1 MARGRFSPVG
11 DEDKKRISF
20 EGLKKAF
27 KIFRFIKPYRSTFV
41 VGLLFLALSS
51 LTSLSFP
58 YVTGHLVDAATGKI
72 MGGWSRNQIALGL
85 LSILI
90 AQSVFSFL
98 RVWLFT
104 SVSENTLR
112 DIRLT
117 VYSRLITLP
126 VSFFEKRRVGE
137 LTSRLTG
144 DIAQLSDIL
153 SFTLAELFRQVITL
167 IIGIG
172 IIFYTSPKL
181 TLVMISTFP
190 LLVIGAILFGNFI
203 RKLSKKATDEHGKA
217 NTVVEETLQ
226 GIFNVKAFANEA
238 WEIIRYKHAL
248 GNVLE
253 NSLKAA
259 RFRGLFISFVI
270 LAIFGGIVL
279 VLWYGLGLVEEGK
292 LSIGGLVSFII
303 YTTFIGGAVGGL
315 GDLYGQLQK
324 TIGASERVMEILA
337 ESPEPGMENPQE
349 KTYPRIGGDIIW
361 KDAGFAYPSRPERE
375 ILKGLSLSIP
385 YGAKV
390 ALVGHSGSG
399 KSTMAA
405 LMLRFHEL
413 QKGTITLGGH
423 PIHSFELPRLRHHIG
438 LVPQDTLLFGGSIR
452 ENIAYGR
459 PGASDNEIIEA
470 AKKAYAWEFIAQFS
484 EGLDTIVG
492 ERGVKL
498 SGGQRQRISIAR
510 AILKDPEYLI
520 LDEATSSLDSE
531 SERMVQLA
539 LENLMEG
546 RTTIIIAHRLATI
559 RSVDTIFVLDAGKV
573 IESGS
578 HQKLLE
584 NEGLYYRL
592 NKMQEEGN
600 FASEI
605 EPA

>member
-1 MARGRFSPVG
+1 MARGRFSPVEA
-11 DEDKKRISF
+11 EDKRKVSLG
-20 EGLKKAF
+20 GLKKALR
-27 KIFRFIKPYRSTFV
+27 IFRFIKPYRATFFT
-41 VGLLFLALSS
+41 GLFFLALSS

-72 MGGWSRNQIALGL
+72 IGGWSRNQIAIGL
-85 LSILI
+85 MSILV
-90 AQSVFSFL
+90 AQSLFSFL

-104 SVSENTLR
+104 SVSENSLR
-112 DIRLT
+112 DIRLS
-117 VYSRLITLP
+117 VYSRIITLP
-126 VSFFEKRRVGE
+126 ISFFEKRRVGE
-137 LTSRLTG
+137 LTSRMTG
-144 DIAQLSDIL
+144 DIAQLADIL
-153 SFTLAELFRQVITL
+153 SFTLAEFFRQILTL
-167 IIGIG
+167 VIGIG
-172 IIFYTSPKL
+172 IIFYTSPRL
-181 TLVMISTFP
+181 TLVMLSSFP
-190 LLVIGAILFGNFI
+190 LMVIGAILFGNFI

-226 GIFNVKAFANEA
+226 GIYNVKAFANEA
-238 WEIIRYKHAL
+238 WEIARYKGAL

-279 VLWYGLGLVEEGK
+279 VLWYGLGLVEANK

-324 TIGASERVMEILA
+324 TIGASERVMEILS
-337 ESPEPGMENPQE
+337 ETPELGLEHPQS
-349 KTYPRIGGDIIW
+349 KFYPRIGGEIIW
-361 KDAGFAYPSRPERE
+361 KDAVFAYPSRPDKLV
-375 ILKGLSLSIP
+375 LKGMNLNIP
-385 YGAKV
+385 YGSKV
-390 ALVGHSGSG
+390 AIVGHSGSG
-399 KSTMAA
+399 KSTMAQ
-405 LMLRFHEL
+405 LMLRFHQL
-413 QKGTITLGGH
+413 QTGSILLGGH
-423 PIHSFELPRLRHHIG
+423 EIGSFELQRLRHHIG
-438 LVPQDTLLFGGSIR
+438 LVPQDTLLFGGTIR

-459 PGASDNEIIEA
+459 PGASEAEIIEA
-470 AKKAYAWEFIAQFS
+470 AKKAYAYEFISSFS

-559 RSVDTIFVLDAGKV
+559 RSVDTIFVIDDGKV
-573 IESGS
+573 IEQGN
-578 HQKLLE
+578 HQELLE
-584 NEGLYYRL
+584 KEGLYYRL
-592 NKMQEEGN
+592 NRMQEEGN
-600 FASEI
+600 LPLA
-605 EPA
+605 EPIT